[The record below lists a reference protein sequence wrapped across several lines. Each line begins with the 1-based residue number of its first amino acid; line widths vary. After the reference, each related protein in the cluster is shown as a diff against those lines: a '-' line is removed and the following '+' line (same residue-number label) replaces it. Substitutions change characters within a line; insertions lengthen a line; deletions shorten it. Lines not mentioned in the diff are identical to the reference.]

1 MGQNTEERMV
11 IRLTLYHNGNLPP
24 PSMKFFNE
32 DDEEIWLGAEVT
44 GEQDYNTITGTV
56 VAIEHYNEKCNTFGV
71 RSDDPK
77 FDGHNLDGVLKGDEG
92 HLGWWVTNPHP
103 LYSESDEPVIEDG
116 AFEDF
121 LS

>member
-1 MGQNTEERMV
+1 M
-11 IRLTLYHNGNLPP
+11 TLYHDNNLPP
-24 PSMKFFNE
+24 PDRKFFNE

-44 GEQDYNTITGTV
+44 GEQDYRTITGTV
-56 VAIEHYNEKCNTFGV
+56 VAIVNYGGDDNSFGV

-92 HLGWWVTNPHP
+92 CLGWWVTNPHL
-103 LYSESDEPVIEDG
+103 LYSKSDDPVIEDG